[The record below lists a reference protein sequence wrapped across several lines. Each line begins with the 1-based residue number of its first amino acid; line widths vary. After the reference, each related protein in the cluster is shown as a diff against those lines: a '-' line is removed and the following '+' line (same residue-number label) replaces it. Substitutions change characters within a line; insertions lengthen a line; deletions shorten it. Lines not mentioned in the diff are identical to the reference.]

1 MWENSNTV
9 RLHVGSLLRELGCF
23 FAQQLRR
30 LALLEGQQPQSQQQ
44 QLLLRLLDTSNG
56 RRIAGKLREPA
67 DGVGI
72 IGRQGF
78 A

>member
-1 MWENSNTV
+1 MWENSNAV

-23 FAQQLRR
+23 FAQQLRH
-30 LALLEGQQPQSQQQ
+30 LALLEGQQPQPQQ